1 MAGKMIVQ
9 ARTNTPAPAAAAAAA
24 AACIVVPAMHQSA
37 VNSGANAVLP
47 SSLTTAKFAAIT

>member
-9 ARTNTPAPAAAAAAA
+9 ARTAAAAA